1 MCMHVQ
7 GNGLENF
14 HVLSTCNRCK
24 QKDLK
29 KGKLSM
35 NRRYIERSQMFLVCF
50 ILTANGRYKKIISL
64 VPKGAE
70 SQNGDRNAN
79 QVFKDKFLSKF
90 LWRVAKYNLNEQAP
104 HGGVK
109 WVWIK
114 RSRITCTLTISCK
127 LHLKSNQSSKS
138 LQKLHTGPIFCFAGY
153 PSLFLT
159 ILRRGRLKQHD
170 PRFVRSSEQTAH
182 YSTQNDSPV
191 PPFITNIVWVLKT
204 HLRTSNSLITRSI
217 KDIFDLKTK

>member
-1 MCMHVQ
+1 MYKETVLKISMYYQHVIDV
-7 GNGLENF
+7 NKKTSRKENCQW
-14 HVLSTCNRCK
+14 T
-24 QKDLK
+24 
-29 KGKLSM
+29 G
-35 NRRYIERSQMFLVCF
+35 YIERSQMFLVCF

-70 SQNGDRNAN
+70 SQKGDRNAN

-170 PRFVRSSEQTAH
+170 PRFVRSSEQIAH